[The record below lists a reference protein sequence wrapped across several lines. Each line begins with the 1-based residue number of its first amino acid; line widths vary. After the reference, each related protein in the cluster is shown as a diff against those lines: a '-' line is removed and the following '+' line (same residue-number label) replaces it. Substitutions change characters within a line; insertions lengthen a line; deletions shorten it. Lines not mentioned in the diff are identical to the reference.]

1 VPHGDYNTHVNLKGK
16 IALVTGSAK
25 RVGKVIATALARKGA
40 NIAVHYNT
48 SKADA
53 EATAAELRALNIES
67 MSVQAELSRES
78 DVREMMEAVTKRFG
92 RLDLLVNN
100 AAVFF
105 RTPLE
110 TVNESEWD
118 RTIDSNLKGPFLC
131 SVHAGR
137 RMLAQPDGGV
147 IVSIA
152 DWAGVRPYT
161 GYLPYCISKAGV
173 ITMTQGLARSLAP
186 KVRVNAIGP
195 GPILVPTDLPEEEAR
210 EIMEKTPLKRHGS
223 PEDIAAAVV
232 FLAES
237 DFVTGVFLPV
247 DGGRLV
253 A

>member
-1 VPHGDYNTHVNLKGK
+1 MNLKGK
-16 IALVTGSAK
+16 TALVTGSAK

-53 EATAAELRALNIES
+53 ETTAAELRGLGVTT
-67 MSVQAELSRES
+67 MTVQAELSREAEVKAMV
-78 DVREMMEAVTKRFG
+78 DAVATKFG

-110 TVNESEWD
+110 SVDEAQWD
-118 RTIDSNLKGPFLC
+118 RTVDSNLKGPFLC

-137 RMLAQPDGGV
+137 RMLAQPEGGV

-186 KVRVNAIGP
+186 NVRVNAIGP
-195 GPILVPTDLPEEEAR
+195 GPILVPTDLPEDEAR

-223 PEDIAAAVV
+223 PDDIAAAVV